1 MCPTLLFMTRWRGGP
16 RLGGIL
22 LEFRLCQQWGFSDS
36 APWTFGADI
45 VVGRPLHS
53 GVHSCPPGL
62 YPLAAGSKPL
72 SPSCDN
78 RNISGHCPVNLGWEW
93 EAESWPQ
100 GRGNVVNKHGM
111 ARSSWALRDASR
123 WAPAAAP
130 LLGVIVSLLCW
141 GSVQGGVSPGR
152 RQVSLAPQPVSP
164 NPSSPTLLE
173 SGVRLLTNH
182 SDTPGTLLLVPGG
195 THLSETFSEPTNR
208 LLLRR
213 PARVPKKAMS
223 TTCSDSLWADK
234 AGVITL
240 GQGGCRGGLTGPS
253 QSQVLWSISRGLLG
267 TGFCCCEIPPCS
279 GPPGPLPA
287 ACTQLW
293 GSG

>member
-1 MCPTLLFMTRWRGGP
+1 
-16 RLGGIL
+16 
-22 LEFRLCQQWGFSDS
+22 
-36 APWTFGADI
+36 
-45 VVGRPLHS
+45 
-53 GVHSCPPGL
+53 
-62 YPLAAGSKPL
+62 
-72 SPSCDN
+72 
-78 RNISGHCPVNLGWEW
+78 
-93 EAESWPQ
+93 
-100 GRGNVVNKHGM
+100 M

-130 LLGVIVSLLCW
+130 LGVIVSLLCW

-152 RQVSLAPQPVSP
+152 RQVSLLPVSP

-223 TTCSDSLWADK
+223 TTCSDSPGQTKQVSSRWARVG
-234 AGVITL
+234 AGRTH
-240 GQGGCRGGLTGPS
+240 RPS
-253 QSQVLWSISRGLLG
+253 QSQVLWSISGAVGHWLL
-267 TGFCCCEIPPCS
+267 
-279 GPPGPLPA
+279 L
-287 ACTQLW
+287 L
-293 GSG
+293 